1 MTFDKQLIMF
11 SSKSCGPCRMAK
23 PVIEKY
29 INNNP
34 DINFEHYNVSEFED
48 EALLNKYEITSV
60 PTFILSK
67 NGNTFEKLC
76 GWNSQTMNS
85 IETFFSS

>member
-11 SSKSCGPCRMAK
+11 SSKSCSPCRLSK
-23 PVIEKY
+23 PIIEKY

-34 DINFEHYNVSEFED
+34 DINFEHYNVSECED

-67 NGNTFEKLC
+67 NGNTINKIN
-76 GWNSQTMNS
+76 GWNSQMMNS